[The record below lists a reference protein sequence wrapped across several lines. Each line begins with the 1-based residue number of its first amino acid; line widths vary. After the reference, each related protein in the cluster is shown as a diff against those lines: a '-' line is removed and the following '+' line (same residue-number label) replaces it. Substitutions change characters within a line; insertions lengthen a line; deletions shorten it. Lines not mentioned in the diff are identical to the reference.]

1 MQTLEIRVNGLS
13 PILMHSDKL
22 ANPLDPLKKLQA
34 QYTSKRKKTDDD
46 HAEISKIEWMS
57 AMYYDEKI
65 GPFLPGRMLKA
76 NLIVAAKKT
85 KESPKVKSGL
95 IVSTDK
101 AKLQYNGPRNQEE
114 MWKSGDFADVRS
126 VVVQRARLM
135 RCRPIFN
142 EWCAEFEIVYDENII
157 DGGDVVRLLETGG
170 TMIGLGDYR
179 PAKGGDFGRFEVEV
193 LHGEK

>member
-1 MQTLEIRVNGLS
+1 MKTLNVRVKGLS

-46 HAEISKIEWMS
+46 HAEIAKIEWMGG
-57 AMYYDEKI
+57 MYYDEKI
-65 GPFLPGRMLKA
+65 GPYLPGRMLKA
-76 NLIVAAKKT
+76 NLIAAAKKT

-101 AKLQYNGPRNQEE
+101 AKLQYSGPRDQEK
-114 MWKSGDFADVRS
+114 MWEAGDFVDVRS
-126 VVVQRARLM
+126 VVVQRNRLM
-135 RCRPIFN
+135 RCRPVFN
-142 EWCAEFEIVYDENII
+142 EWAADFEVVFDESVI
-157 DGGDVVRLLETGG
+157 DGEDVVRLLETGG

-179 PAKGGDFGRFEVEV
+179 PANGGDFGRFGVEV
-193 LHGEK
+193 LNGKK